1 MFDVAMTFLG
11 QLVDLIPPF
20 FGIYLLF
27 DFLGSL
33 LFGKNQEVNM
43 IILISIILL
52 FFVIVSVCLSYLV
65 IKLKKENDYLFE
77 SILWGDLT
85 K

>member
-1 MFDVAMTFLG
+1 MFDVSMTFLG
-11 QLVDLIPPF
+11 QLIDLIVPF
-20 FGIYLLF
+20 VGIYILF

-33 LFGKNQEVNM
+33 LFGKNQEVFM
-43 IILISIILL
+43 FILISIILL
-52 FFVIVSVCLSYLV
+52 FFLIVIFCLSYLV
-65 IKLKKENDYLFE
+65 FKLKKENDYLLD

>member
-27 DFLGSL
+27 D
-33 LFGKNQEVNM
+33 
-43 IILISIILL
+43 
-52 FFVIVSVCLSYLV
+52 VI
-65 IKLKKENDYLFE
+65 
-77 SILWGDLT
+77 
-85 K
+85 